1 VGHFAYRLNVLGL
14 AGVAFALYFAF
25 AWQVAFGELPCPLC
39 MLQRAGFAAAGL
51 GLLLNVRF
59 GTHPAHYG
67 AAILGAG
74 VGAATSLRQ
83 VLLHIVPGSGAYGS
97 AFLGYHF
104 YTWAFVGLTAV
115 IGFCA
120 LLMLLG
126 LREGVRETEP
136 RALIGTA
143 KWAVWAFVAAVT
155 LALAAGF
162 TECGFGPCPD
172 DPTGY
177 WLLGTGKMGD

>member
-1 VGHFAYRLNVLGL
+1 MGNIAYRLNVFGL
-14 AGVAFALYFAF
+14 AGIAFALYFAL
-25 AWQVAFGELPCPLC
+25 AWQITFGELPCPLC
-39 MLQRAGFAAAGL
+39 TLQRAGFAAAGL

-59 GTHPAHYG
+59 DTHPAHYG

-97 AFLGYHF
+97 ALSGYHF
-104 YTWAFVGLTAV
+104 YTSAFVGLTAI

-120 LLMLLG
+120 LLLLLG
-126 LREGVRETEP
+126 LRDGVRQTAP
-136 RALIGTA
+136 RALAGTA
-143 KWAVWAFVAAVT
+143 KWAVWAFVAAVA
-155 LALAAGF
+155 LVLAAGF
-162 TECGFGPCPD
+162 PECGFGPCPD

-177 WLLGTGKMGD
+177 WLLGTGRTGN